1 MPELPAERF
10 GVEVVS
16 AREEP
21 IRTAQ
26 ELAEA
31 GPDVFVPMAIKVMQ
45 HVRATGHRGATNVGV
60 LQVWALVMTLDAIL
74 EGIAVREDGATGD
87 APVVPE

>member
-1 MPELPAERF
+1 MPELPAERS
-10 GVEVVS
+10 GGEVVS

-74 EGIAVREDGATGD
+74 EGIA
-87 APVVPE
+87 APDEAGTDEAAP